1 MLPRENRLVR
11 KPDFEKV
18 KEKGKKF
25 QSNLFGLLVFP
36 NEEEISRFG
45 FVISKK
51 LSKRAVKRNRV
62 KRILREQVR
71 MILFKIIPGFDVVFL
86 GKKALLE
93 SSSGEVGL
101 EVKRLLRK
109 ASLLKE

>member
-11 KPDFEKV
+11 QPDFEKV
-18 KEKGKKF
+18 KEKGEKF
-25 QSNLFGLLVFP
+25 QSHLFGLLVFP
-36 NEEEISRFG
+36 NEEEVSRFG
-45 FVISKK
+45 FVVSTK

-71 MILFKIIPGFDVVFL
+71 LSLPKIKKGFDVIFL

-93 SSSGEVGL
+93 GSYQEVGY
-101 EVKRLLRK
+101 EIKRLFKK
-109 ASLLKE
+109 ASLLEE

>member
-25 QSNLFGLLVFP
+25 QSNLFGLLVYP
-36 NEEEISRFG
+36 TGNQDSRFG
-45 FVISKK
+45 FIISTK

-62 KRILREQVR
+62 KRILRDKVR
-71 MILFKIIPGFDVVFL
+71 LLLPKIKPGFDVVFL

-93 SSSGEVGL
+93 SNHEEMNL
-101 EVKRLLRK
+101 EIKRLFK
-109 ASLLKE
+109 KSGLLKK

>member
-1 MLPRENRLVR
+1 MLPKENRLVR

-18 KEKGKKF
+18 KGKGKKF
-25 QSNLFGLLVFP
+25 QSNLFGLLVLP
-36 NEEEISRFG
+36 NEEEKSRFG

-71 MILFKIIPGFDVVFL
+71 IILTKIKPGFDVVFL

-93 SSSGEVGL
+93 SGSEKVGL
-101 EVKRLLRK
+101 EIKRLFGK
-109 ASLLKE
+109 ASLLKK